1 MSYHCYDR
9 ARTRGGTSDAT
20 SVDRKVRVLAFGR
33 RVAAIALI
41 AAALAACG
49 DDGDGGGAEGSGSPA
64 PLPSGQATTT
74 TPPES
79 ASGTDLAEEY
89 LRLLASGDLARM
101 GGMLDLATEG
111 SPAWLYATHQIA
123 AQRSAGGPA
132 ASTDVSVEGDSI
144 VLCQPILD
152 ASGNETENCNTFGDF
167 ALDGDQLSGFSI
179 DGVPMA
185 DRIRSG
191 DPAGAEAD
199 GVTARIVTAYQTARG
214 DLALNLDITN
224 GRDTVL
230 AVADYEWAFI
240 TSDGRQVGP
249 SELFAGMS
257 PDVEPGATAAHVV
270 YFEQAPL
277 GGTLR
282 FVAFADDFAT
292 EVRFDVAVP
301 A

>member
-1 MSYHCYDR
+1 MTNHCHDR
-9 ARTRGGTSDAT
+9 ARMRGDNTSDAT
-20 SVDRKVRVLAFGR
+20 GVDRKARLLAFGR
-33 RVAAIALI
+33 RVAAITLI
-41 AAALAACG
+41 AAVLGACG
-49 DDGDGGGAEGSGSPA
+49 DDGDGAADSGSPA

-74 TPPES
+74 TPSES
-79 ASGTDLAEEY
+79 ASATDVADDFLQ
-89 LRLLASGDLARM
+89 LLASGDLARM
-101 GGMLDLATEG
+101 GGMIDLATEG

-123 AQRSAGGPA
+123 ALRSAGGPGG
-132 ASTDVSVEGDSI
+132 STDVSVDGDSI
-144 VLCQPILD
+144 VLCQPVLD
-152 ASGNETENCNTFGDF
+152 ASGNETEDCNTYGDF
-167 ALDGDQLSGFSI
+167 ALDRDRLSDFSI

-191 DPAGAEAD
+191 DPAGTAAD
-199 GVTARIVTAYQTARG
+199 GVTARIITAYQTARG

-224 GRDTVL
+224 GRDTVV
-230 AVADYEWAFI
+230 AVADYEWALI
-240 TSDGRQVGP
+240 TSDGRQVAP
-249 SELFAGMS
+249 SQLFAGQS

>member
-1 MSYHCYDR
+1 MTYDCYGR
-9 ARTRGGTSDAT
+9 AHARGDTSDAT
-20 SVDRKVRVLAFGR
+20 GVDRTARLLARGR
-33 RVAAIALI
+33 RVVAIALI

-49 DDGDGGGAEGSGSPA
+49 DDGDGGASDAGSPA
-64 PLPSGQATTT
+64 PLPAGQATTT

-79 ASGTDLAEEY
+79 ASGTGLAKDY
-89 LRLLASGDLARM
+89 LQLLASGDLARM
-101 GGMLDLATEG
+101 GGMLDLAAEG

-123 AQRSAGGPA
+123 ALRSAGGPG
-132 ASTDVSVEGDSI
+132 ASTDVGVEGDSI
-144 VLCQPILD
+144 VLCQPVLD
-152 ASGNETENCNTFGDF
+152 ASGTETEDCNTYANFT
-167 ALDGDQLSGFSI
+167 LDGDWLSDFSI
-179 DGVPMA
+179 EGVPMA

-191 DPAGAEAD
+191 DPAGAAAD

-214 DLALNLDITN
+214 DLALNLDVTN
-224 GRDTVL
+224 GRDTAL
-230 AVADYEWAFI
+230 TVADYEWAFI
-240 TSDGRQVGP
+240 TSDGRQVAP
-249 SELFAGMS
+249 SELFAGQS

-292 EVRFDVAVP
+292 EIRFDVVVP

>member
-1 MSYHCYDR
+1 
-9 ARTRGGTSDAT
+9 
-20 SVDRKVRVLAFGR
+20 
-33 RVAAIALI
+33 
-41 AAALAACG
+41 
-49 DDGDGGGAEGSGSPA
+49 
-64 PLPSGQATTT
+64 
-74 TPPES
+74 
-79 ASGTDLAEEY
+79 
-89 LRLLASGDLARM
+89 M
-101 GGMLDLATEG
+101 GGMLDLASEG

-123 AQRSAGGPA
+123 ALRSVGGPG
-132 ASTDVSVEGDSI
+132 ASTDVSVDGDSI
-144 VLCQPILD
+144 VLCQSVLD
-152 ASGNETENCNTFGDF
+152 ASGNETEDCNTFAGF
-167 ALDGDQLSGFSI
+167 ALDGDRLSDFSI

-191 DPAGAEAD
+191 EPAGAAAD

-224 GRDTVL
+224 GRDTAL

-240 TSDGRQVGP
+240 TSDGRQVAP

-257 PDVEPGATAAHVV
+257 PNVEPGATAAHVV

-282 FVAFADDFAT
+282 FVAFADDFAS